1 MNDVL
6 IIANKRDYSYTLLPY
21 FLKYKIKEEDKSVAE
36 PFYVGEVDKSVVTGI
51 FSFLYNDIN
60 ITISFIQHINF
71 TKAGIRECVSNIDN
85 KYDKIFILRDYS
97 ARDLEV
103 KSFNNVEI
111 LYLKVDENYHEPQSY
126 IKDFLSK
133 FRIISTASI
142 NFKHLNFYH
151 EPIINLFTFYYI
163 FGFNYLSYNKL
174 NVDKQNL
181 MGLYYIPKYRSVRDD
196 MYAEMSDIF
205 KNNNLNSPT
214 IYDTNVDSSAQ
225 LIVQYLQMNTGK
237 WGLNHAAMYSD
248 YLSSVCGF
256 VFDTLN
262 HKSTGG
268 PADGTNRHYINEK
281 SLKAILFS
289 KLNIPFILD
298 TNPYNFKILN
308 DLGFW
313 FLNSEF
319 HTFDSNKS
327 ENEMIEETKNS
338 IIKSI
343 EYLIDIYKKNDCN
356 LNNTHAEL
364 VKLYESK
371 MQNNYNTFIKYL
383 SEPKDGDK
391 LLNFI
396 LYGNGN

>member
-1 MNDVL
+1 MHDVL
-6 IIANKRDYSYTLLPY
+6 IIANKKDYSYTLLPY
-21 FLKYKIKEEDKSVAE
+21 FLKYKIKEEDESVAE
-36 PFYVGEVDKSVVTGI
+36 PFYVGKMDKAAVTGV

-60 ITISFIQHINF
+60 ITITFEDHVDFNRV
-71 TKAGIRECVSNIDN
+71 GIREFVKKYSSKN
-85 KYDKIFILRDYS
+85 YDKIFILREYNS
-97 ARDLEV
+97 RDLNVE
-103 KSFNNVEI
+103 SFNNVEI
-111 LYLKVDENYHEPQSY
+111 LYFKLDENYHESQSY
-126 IKDFLSK
+126 IKEFLSK

-142 NFKHLNFYH
+142 NFEHSNFYH

-163 FGFNYLSYNKL
+163 FGFNYLSYNRL

-181 MGLYYIPKYRSVRDD
+181 MGMYYIPKYKNVRDR
-196 MYAEMSDIF
+196 MYDEVAGIF
-205 KNNNLNSPT
+205 KSNKLSSPT
-214 IYDTNVDSSAQ
+214 IYDTNVDKPQ
-225 LIVQYLQMNTGK
+225 LIIQYLEKNNGN

-262 HKSTGG
+262 HTSTEG
-268 PADGTNRHYINEK
+268 PSDGTKRYYINEK
-281 SLKAILFS
+281 ALKAILFS
-289 KLNIPFILD
+289 KLNIPFIMD
-298 TNPYNFKILN
+298 TNPYNFKILH

-319 HTFDSNKS
+319 HSFEEKS
-327 ENEMIEETKNS
+327 EKQMIEETKNS
-338 IIKSI
+338 IIKAI
-343 EYLIDIYKKNDCN
+343 EYLIDIYKKNDFN
-356 LNNTHAEL
+356 LNDTHAEL

-396 LYGNGN
+396 LYGYGN

>member
-1 MNDVL
+1 MHDVL
-6 IIANKRDYSYTLLPY
+6 IIANKRDYSYALLPY
-21 FLKYKIKEEDKSVAE
+21 FLKYKIKEEDESVAE
-36 PFYVGEVDKSVVTGI
+36 PFYVGKIDKAAFNGV
-51 FSFLYNDIN
+51 FSFLYNGIN
-60 ITISFIQHINF
+60 ITIKFEDHINF
-71 TKAGIRECVSNIDN
+71 NRVGIREYTKDISKN
-85 KYDKIFILRDYS
+85 YDKIFILREYNS
-97 ARDLEV
+97 RDLEV
-103 KSFNNVEI
+103 ESFNNIEI
-111 LYLKVDENYHEPQSY
+111 LYFKLDENYHDSQSY
-126 IKDFLSK
+126 IEDFLSK

-142 NFKHLNFYH
+142 NFKHSNFYH

-181 MGLYYIPKYRSVRDD
+181 MGLYYIPKYKNVRDI
-196 MYAEMSDIF
+196 MYGEMSNIF
-205 KNNNLNSPT
+205 KNNEIDLPT
-214 IYDTNVDSSAQ
+214 IYDTNVDKPQ
-225 LIVQYLQMNTGK
+225 LIIQYLEVNNGN

-262 HKSTGG
+262 HSAIQG
-268 PADGTNRHYINEK
+268 PADGTKRHYINEK
-281 SLKAILFS
+281 ALKAIMFS

-298 TNPYNFKILN
+298 TNPYNFHILN

-319 HTFDSNKS
+319 HTFDKTKTESQ
-327 ENEMIEETKNS
+327 MIKETRDS

-343 EYLIDIYKKNDCN
+343 DYLIDIYKKNNFN
-356 LNNTHAEL
+356 LNDTHAEL

-396 LYGNGN
+396 LYGN